1 MIGMDTRQLRAFL
14 TVIETGGIS
23 AAAEKLGYAQSSVS
37 DQLRGLERD
46 LGVPVLNRT
55 SVGTFASE
63 AGSRLLPY
71 ARQLLDLD
79 GEMRR
84 TVTGA
89 RPLLRI
95 GALQSLAD
103 EWLPEILT
111 AFDHGAA
118 GPGTAADVTLT
129 VASRDRLA
137 AELAQGRLDAVFT
150 LDSGP
155 PSTGPS
161 AVVGHSHVVLV
172 AAPDHP
178 LANVRPVTLDAVRQT
193 EFLVTEIGCIYRQ
206 CFDEF
211 GRDLGPSLRI
221 GMITGSLNALRR
233 LAVNGRGAALLPR
246 FAVATELDA
255 GDLVMLDLRE
265 GLAPLTIEARWRPGL
280 GPAEKPLQAL
290 VELTQR
296 FSPERQLVG

>member
-1 MIGMDTRQLRAFL
+1 MDTRQLRAFL
-14 TVIETGGIS
+14 AVVETGGIS
-23 AAAEKLGYAQSSVS
+23 SAAEQLGYAQSSVS
-37 DQLRGLERD
+37 DQLRTLERD

-55 SVGTFASE
+55 SVGTVPTE
-63 AGSRLLPY
+63 AGQRLLPY
-71 ARQLLDLD
+71 ARRLLDLD

-84 TVTGA
+84 SVSGR

-103 EWLPEILT
+103 EWLPELLT

-118 GPGTAADVTLT
+118 GPDTADVTVT
-129 VASRDRLA
+129 VSSRGRLME
-137 AELAQGRLDAVFT
+137 ELRAGHLDAVFT

-155 PSTGPS
+155 GHDGPS
-161 AVVGHSHVVLV
+161 AVVGHDRVVLV
-172 AAPDHP
+172 TAPTHP
-178 LANVRPVTLDAVRQT
+178 LASVHPLTLDDVKRA

-211 GRDLGPSLRI
+211 GRDVGPSLKI
-221 GMITGSLNALRR
+221 AMITGSLNALRR

-246 FAVATELDA
+246 FSVQAELES
-255 GDLVMLDLRE
+255 GDLVMLDLKE
-265 GLAPLTIEARWRPGL
+265 GPVALTVEARWREGL
-280 GPAEKPLQAL
+280 GPAEAPLRAL

-296 FSPERQLVG
+296 FSPSSWAMA